1 MYKEVYFPSNWM
13 ICKAAYL
20 FFYEGKSQK
29 EIGSEL
35 GVSNVTVSRLI
46 QKAKE
51 QKIVKFV
58 IQEPYLLNLET
69 AKKIE
74 ARYHLRECIVAAIPQ
89 DNLSEDSA
97 KEAVALEGARYLQRI
112 ITERDILGIAWGKTM
127 YYLIKYLNPCQ
138 RTNAVF
144 VTLHGSIATVDFDLD
159 VLTLTTKAAM
169 SLGGQR
175 YCLFSNGL
183 LDSTENVKMLK
194 KGKKYL

>member
-74 ARYHLRECIVAAIPQ
+74 AR
-89 DNLSEDSA
+89 
-97 KEAVALEGARYLQRI
+97 
-112 ITERDILGIAWGKTM
+112 
-127 YYLIKYLNPCQ
+127 
-138 RTNAVF
+138 
-144 VTLHGSIATVDFDLD
+144 
-159 VLTLTTKAAM
+159 
-169 SLGGQR
+169 
-175 YCLFSNGL
+175 
-183 LDSTENVKMLK
+183 
-194 KGKKYL
+194 